1 MIEVTRMNGLKMT
14 VNCELLLSVEETPD
28 TLLTFTTGQKMIVR
42 ESRQEIVDLVKSYKR
57 EIIAGVSA

>member
-14 VNCELLLSVEETPD
+14 VNCELILSIEETPD
-28 TLLTFTTGQKMIVR
+28 TLLTFTSGHKMIVR
-42 ESRQEIVDLVKSYKR
+42 ESRQEIVELVKSYKR